1 MFSFLY
7 LLRTLVFKTFY
18 SHYLASDFISIIL
31 SFFYLLQH
39 SKNVGII
46 IKIAAAKLIYANT
59 RVICIKTRAQTPRKT
74 FSVLRSLKNKNKIL
88 KIIKEATAI
97 IIDQTQIPA
106 NKLLNL
112 HKISLSIIIISHPYN
127 FFIQY
132 FRRRNQ

>member
-1 MFSFLY
+1 MSSFLY
-7 LLRTLVFKTFY
+7 LLHTF
-18 SHYLASDFISIIL
+18 LL
-31 SFFYLLQH
+31 LFYLLQH

-59 RVICIKTRAQTPRKT
+59 RLICIKTRAQTPRKT

-112 HKISLSIIIISHPYN
+112 HKISLSIIIISPRIIFSFNILREETDNY
-127 FFIQY
+127 
-132 FRRRNQ
+132 

>member
-1 MFSFLY
+1 M
-7 LLRTLVFKTFY
+7 
-18 SHYLASDFISIIL
+18 
-31 SFFYLLQH
+31 QH

-59 RVICIKTRAQTPRKT
+59 QLICIKIRAQTPRKT

-112 HKISLSIIIISHPYN
+112 HKISLSIVIISPCIIFSFNILGKEADSY
-127 FFIQY
+127 
-132 FRRRNQ
+132 